1 MKYFCMVLLATFTL
15 GVTAQN
21 EGETRTIDGQ
31 KLTYNKGVWV
41 HDDLG
46 SDYKIT
52 EEFNA
57 VYRSKKWKTWYD
69 AGSPTLK
76 KILDLGPNVV
86 FNFKGSDGN
95 VHVYSVFAN
104 KKLAKRAVAGGAA
117 AIATGLGGA
126 AAGAGAAAAGA
137 GAAAAGAGAAAAA
150 TTGTVLGVT
159 AGTAAAIGGA
169 VVAGAVIVENNDDSS
184 EASTAKR

>member
-1 MKYFCMVLLATFTL
+1 MKYICMVLLATMTF
-15 GVTAQN
+15 GVTAQD
-21 EGETRTIDGQ
+21 EGETKSIDGQ

-46 SDYKIT
+46 ADYQVT

-117 AIATGLGGA
+117 AIATGLGGT
-126 AAGAGAAAAGA
+126 AAGAGAAVAGGAAAAGA
-137 GAAAAGAGAAAAA
+137 GAAAA

>member
-1 MKYFCMVLLATFTL
+1 MKYFCMVLLATLTFS
-15 GVTAQN
+15 VTAQD
-21 EGETRTIDGQ
+21 EGETKTIDGQ

-46 SDYKIT
+46 SDYKVT

-57 VYRSKKWKTWYD
+57 VYRSKKWRTWYD

-137 GAAAAGAGAAAAA
+137 GAAAAGAGAAAA
-150 TTGTVLGVT
+150 TTGTILGVS